1 MRHSAVVTTI
11 QKPTAS
17 LQSFCKAISDLG
29 GELIVV
35 GDEKSPTEF
44 ELDRCL
50 YLSLEK
56 QKELDFEIVN
66 KVPKNSYSRKM
77 IGYLRALQNGAE
89 RIFETDDDNM
99 PLDNFSSVKSDPIEV
114 SIAQGTGGW
123 LNAYSYFTSQNIWPR
138 GFPLEQLVSKRDI
151 PDLVTS
157 NRFLNKSVIQYL
169 VNHDPDV
176 DAIYRLTQSDNFPI
190 TFESGRSLLIS
201 KGFYCPFNSQST
213 DWPVELIEL
222 MYLPSTCS
230 FRMTDIWRSFIA
242 QRIFMENGFD
252 LVFRSPIMI
261 QYRNEHSLLE
271 DLSKEVEGYLN
282 YQAVISRLERIVL
295 LPGVQNFA
303 KNLTESYSALIDL
316 GIFHELELDILEAY
330 IRDITRIKNLK

>member
-230 FRMTDIWRSFIA
+230 FRSFIA

>member
-17 LQSFCKAISDLG
+17 LQSFCEAILELG

-44 ELDRCL
+44 ELNKCL
-50 YLSLEK
+50 YLSLER
-56 QKELDFEIVN
+56 QQELDLEIVN
-66 KVPKNSYSRKM
+66 KIPKNSYSRKM
-77 IGYLRALQNGAE
+77 IGYLKALQGGTE

-99 PLDNFSSVKSDPIEV
+99 PLQNFSSVLNDQVEA
-114 SIAQGTGGW
+114 SIVQGSEGW
-123 LNAYSYFTSQNIWPR
+123 LNAYSYFTAQHIWPR
-138 GFPLEQLVSKRDI
+138 GFPLEQLLSK
-151 PDLVTS
+151 PDNAEVATTNKL
-157 NRFLNKSVIQYL
+157 LKKSVVQYL

-176 DAIYRLTQSDNFPI
+176 DAIYRLTQPDSFPI
-190 TFESGRSLLIS
+190 TFESGKSLLVS
-201 KGFYCPFNSQST
+201 KGVYCPFNSQST

-242 QRIFMENGFD
+242 QHIFMENGYD

-261 QYRNEHSLLE
+261 QYRNEHNLLE
-271 DLSKEVEGYLN
+271 DFSKEVEGYLN
-282 YQAVISRLERIVL
+282 YQVAISRLEGIVL
-295 LPGVQNFA
+295 LPGVENFA
-303 KNLTESYSALIDL
+303 KNLTESYRALIGL
-316 GIFHELELDILEAY
+316 GIFDKSELDILEAY
-330 IRDITRIKNLK
+330 IRDISRIKNSK